1 MNFLTSKRVLCML
14 IMADNNMVVA
24 AAESIIGTRVATA
37 FRQVPV
43 VAATCV
49 APTDAAAHEFS
60 HTLRGVFT
68 FPGSLTSR
76 WCTHA
81 CRVVRSRAWRDRER
95 DLLVSASAVREHM
108 SRVVWLVPMKS

>member
-1 MNFLTSKRVLCML
+1 
-14 IMADNNMVVA
+14 VA
-24 AAESIIGTRVATA
+24 AAESIISTRVATA

-68 FPGSLTSR
+68 FPGFSYIAVVHT
-76 WCTHA
+76 
-81 CRVVRSRAWRDRER
+81 RVRGRAIARER
-95 DLLVSASAVREHM
+95 DLLVSTSAREHM